1 MYRREPPSVWGH
13 VCGVGLCENDY
24 VCESTR
30 VSAEESLGL
39 GSNGDNRLVNHY
51 LSCFI
56 VGFTV

>member
-1 MYRREPPSVWGH
+1 MWGH